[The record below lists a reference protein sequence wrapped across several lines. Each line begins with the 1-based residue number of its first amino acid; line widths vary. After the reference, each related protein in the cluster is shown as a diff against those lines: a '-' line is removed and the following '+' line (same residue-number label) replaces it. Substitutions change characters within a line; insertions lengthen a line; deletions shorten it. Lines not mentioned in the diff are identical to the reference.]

1 MPFLVLALVLA
12 AAYVV
17 ARRHDRR
24 MLRNGV
30 FLLGAVGSAV
40 LAVVDGAVGT
50 VPAVSLVVL
59 AALLLLPVVLVVLAG
74 FLLANGV
81 RMVRRE
87 GRSLGNALSAAA
99 GAGILALLVVTV
111 VVLRSQ
117 STPVIAVGLLPLLV
131 AGYVGAAF
139 LVFLVDALV
148 YRRVRVPAHPDA
160 IVVLGSGLVRGEV
173 PPLLRGRLDRA
184 IAAYRTAA
192 GPGPAPLVVPSGGQG
207 PDEPRSEGEAMA
219 EYLVAQGVPA
229 DHVRAETESRSTE
242 ENLVL
247 SRRVLEREGRTGPV
261 LVVTSD
267 YHVLRAAML
276 ARGLGTGAQVV
287 GARTARYYVPSAFL
301 REFVAVL
308 VAHRVLH
315 VVAVGVIVLGWL
327 GLTLVSLDAA

>member
-1 MPFLVLALVLA
+1 MVLLIPALVLA
-12 AAYVV
+12 VAYLV

-30 FLLGAVGSAV
+30 FLIGAVSFAALAV
-40 LAVVDGAVGT
+40 LDLTVHALPAVV
-50 VPAVSLVVL
+50 LVVL
-59 AALLLLPVVLVVLAG
+59 AAVLLLPVALLVLAG

-81 RMVRRE
+81 RMFRRE
-87 GRSLGNALSAAA
+87 GRSLGNALSLLA
-99 GAGILALLVVTV
+99 GLGLVVVVVVTV
-111 VVLRSQ
+111 VLVRSQ
-117 STPVIAVGLLPLLV
+117 STPVIAVALLPLLL
-131 AGYVGAAF
+131 AGYLGAAF

-148 YRRVRVPAHPDA
+148 YRRVRVPAQPDA

-184 IAAYRTAA
+184 ITAWRAAADS
-192 GPGPAPLVVPSGGQG
+192 GPAPLLVPSGGQG
-207 PDEPRSEGEAMA
+207 ADEPRPEGEAMA

-229 DHVRAETESRSTE
+229 EHVRAETESRTTE

-247 SRRVLEREGRTGPV
+247 SGRVLEREGHDGTV

-276 ARGLGTGAQVV
+276 ARSLGTGAQVV

-308 VAHRVLH
+308 VAHRALH
-315 VVAVGVIVLGWL
+315 AVAVGVIVLGWL
-327 GLTLVSLDAA
+327 ALALASLDAA